1 MAADTSKL
9 PQGVISVDGV
19 ITPVAEARVS
29 PMDHGFLFGD
39 SIYEVVR
46 TLGRRPVALRE
57 HMERLRA
64 SAELIGLD
72 LPWTDSQLSVRMRDA
87 VAATDFP
94 ECYVRLVVT
103 RGVGPMS
110 LLPDGCDSP
119 SAIVYVLPL
128 KTPSAADLSRGASVV
143 VPARLRNDV
152 RALTPAAKTG
162 NYMNNLLA
170 LTDAKRAGADD
181 AVMLNAHGHVTEATT
196 ANIMWVR
203 GGRIFTPALPVGI
216 LAGITRR
223 VLLSALR
230 AEGTEVEEGSYQYD
244 HLATADEAMMTGT
257 VRGVH
262 AVTKLDGDPVG
273 SGLPGPVT
281 MKLMKLYD
289 DLLVR
294 HTQDW

>member
-1 MAADTSKL
+1 MARDVSKL

-64 SAELIGLD
+64 SADLIGLV
-72 LPWTDSQLSVRMRDA
+72 LPWTDAELSAQMRDA

-103 RGVGPMS
+103 RGAGPMS
-110 LLPDGCDSP
+110 LLPDGCEA
-119 SAIVYVLPL
+119 SAIVYALPL
-128 KTPSAADLSRGASVV
+128 RTPSAADLARGASVV

-170 LTDAKRAGADD
+170 LTDAKRVGADD

-223 VLLSALR
+223 VLLAALR
-230 AEGTEVEEGSYQYD
+230 AAGTEVEEGSYPYD
-244 HLATADEAMMTGT
+244 DLATADEAMMTGT

-281 MKLMKLYD
+281 QDLMKLYD

>member
-1 MAADTSKL
+1 MGRDVSKL

-64 SAELIGLD
+64 SADLIGLV
-72 LPWTDSQLSVRMRDA
+72 LPWTDAELSARMRDA
-87 VAATDFP
+87 VAATEFP

-103 RGVGPMS
+103 RGAGPMS
-110 LLPDGCDSP
+110 LLPDGCEP
-119 SAIVYVLPL
+119 STIIYVLPL
-128 KTPSAADLSRGASVV
+128 KTPSAADLERGASVV

-223 VLLSALR
+223 VLLAALR
-230 AEGTEVEEGSYQYD
+230 AAGTEVHEGSYPYAE
-244 HLATADEAMMTGT
+244 LATADEAMMTGT

-281 MKLMKLYD
+281 MELMKLYD

>member
-1 MAADTSKL
+1 MAPAAPRL

-19 ITPVAEARVS
+19 ITSVADARIS

-39 SIYEVVR
+39 SVYEVVR

-64 SAELIGLD
+64 SADLTGLV
-72 LPWTDSQLSVRMRDA
+72 LPWTDEQIAARMRDA

-103 RGVGPMS
+103 RGAGPMS
-110 LLPDGCDSP
+110 LLPDGCDAP

-128 KTPSAADLSRGASVV
+128 RTPSPEDLARGATVV
-143 VPARLRNDV
+143 VPARLRNDA

-162 NYMNNLLA
+162 NYLNNLLA

-196 ANIMWVR
+196 ANVLWVR
-203 GGRIFTPALPVGI
+203 GGRLFTPALPVGI

-223 VLLSALR
+223 MLLAALR
-230 AEGTEVEEGSYQYD
+230 TEGTEVEEGSYPYD
-244 HLATADEAMMTGT
+244 DLATADEAMLTGT

-262 AVTKLDGDPVG
+262 AVTKLDGVPVG

-281 MKLMKLYD
+281 LRLMKLYD